1 MCVGVRGSGVKEL
14 TDVYPQVTVISYVS
28 VQQRSECSVRGRERE
43 RERERGSNVGGA
55 EGGGVV
61 HSQRFYFWCCLVCTR
76 FKTHLPK
83 IKKKFKKKRNRY

>member
-43 RERERGSNVGGA
+43 REREGERKQCRRSRRR
-55 EGGGVV
+55 GGGPLAALL
-61 HSQRFYFWCCLVCTR
+61 FLVL
-76 FKTHLPK
+76 FGLHA
-83 IKKKFKKKRNRY
+83 F